1 MLKSDIEIA
10 QSTELK
16 PIEEICEMLGIDKD
30 ILIPY
35 SKYMAKVP
43 HEFLQSLSD
52 KEEGNLIIVT
62 GITPTKYGEGK
73 TTTSIGLT
81 QALWKLGKSSVV
93 TLREP
98 SLGPCMGVKGG
109 GTGGGYSQVLPMD
122 EINLHF
128 TGDTHAVN
136 SAHNLLSAM
145 IDSHIQNGNPLSL
158 DVRRIS
164 WPRTIDMNDRALRS
178 IVVGLGGK
186 TNGFP
191 REDHFVISPASEV
204 MAIAALVT
212 NLKDLKKR
220 LGEIIVGRD
229 VKGRFV
235 KAKEL
240 KAQGAMTVLMKNAI
254 NPNLVQT
261 IEHVPAFVHGG
272 PFANIAHGTNSIIAT
287 KLALKLSDFVI
298 TETGFGADLGAE
310 KFFDVV
316 SKYGNFKPKSVV
328 LVASTR
334 ALRSHSDSDEPLKAL
349 EEGLENLGKQIEN
362 VKLFHLPVVVAL
374 NRFAQDTDEDCKVVE
389 SYVKEKGARFAVSE
403 CWERGGEGAVE
414 LAKQVIES
422 VERDKADIEPLYDW
436 DAPILE
442 KAGNLMKL
450 YNAKDVEYS
459 SHALTKIKL
468 YERRGYGNLPI
479 MMAKTQMSLS
489 DDPKKRGVPKDYKFR
504 ITDASLSAGA
514 GFVVLYAGNV
524 MTMPGLPKH
533 PAAMDI
539 DIDEKGDVKGL
550 F

>member
-1 MLKSDIEIA
+1 MKSDIEIA
-10 QSTELK
+10 QSIELR
-16 PIEEICEMLGIDKD
+16 PIEEIAGTIDIDKNT
-30 ILIPY
+30 LIPY
-35 SKYMAKVP
+35 GGYMAKVP
-43 HEFLQSLSD
+43 HELLQTLSD
-52 KEEGNLIIVT
+52 KRDGNLIIVT

-73 TTTSIGLT
+73 TTTSIGLS
-81 QALWKLGKSSVV
+81 QALWKLGKKAIV

-128 TGDTHAVN
+128 TGDAHAVN
-136 SAHNLLSAM
+136 SAHNLLSAV
-145 IDSHIQNGNPLSL
+145 IDSHIHNGNELSL

-164 WPRTIDMNDRALRS
+164 WPRTIDMNDRALRN

-186 TNGFP
+186 VNGFP

-204 MAIAALVT
+204 MAIAALVL
-212 NLKDLKKR
+212 NLSELKKR
-220 LGEIIVGRD
+220 LGEIIVGQD
-229 VKGRFV
+229 IKGRFV

-240 KAQGAMTVLMKNAI
+240 NVSGAMTVLMRNAI

-261 IEHVPAFVHGG
+261 VEHTPAFVHGG

-287 KLALKLSDFVI
+287 KLALKLSDFVV

-316 SKYGNFKPKSVV
+316 SKYGDFKPKSVV

-334 ALRSHSDSDEPLKAL
+334 ALRSHSKSDAPRRAL

-374 NRFAQDTDEDCKVVE
+374 NRFSQDTDEDCKVVE

-403 CWERGGEGAVE
+403 CWEKGGEGAID

-422 VERDKADIEPLYDW
+422 VEKDEADMKPLYDW
-436 DAPILE
+436 NAPILE
-442 KAGNLMKL
+442 KVDALMKL
-450 YNAKDVEYS
+450 YNANGVEYS
-459 SHALTKIKL
+459 SKALNKIRL
-468 YERRGYGNLPI
+468 YEKRGYGNLPI

-489 DDPKKRGVPKDYKFR
+489 DDPKKKGVPKDYTFK

-524 MTMPGLPKH
+524 MTMPGLSKH

-539 DIDEKGDVKGL
+539 DIDEKGKVTGL